1 MDLDRQYPRPNHTL
15 VDNEETKLGEN
26 LWKLLSAKVWLK
38 QIANNLLDLRLGK
51 IDRCRECCAI
61 CLFGT
66 FDDPSMECQQC

>member
-1 MDLDRQYPRPNHTL
+1 MDLHRQYPRPNHTL
-15 VDNEETKLGEN
+15 EDIDETKLGEN
-26 LWKLLSAKVWLK
+26 LLKLLSAKVWLK
-38 QIANNLLDLRLGK
+38 QIASYLLALRSGK